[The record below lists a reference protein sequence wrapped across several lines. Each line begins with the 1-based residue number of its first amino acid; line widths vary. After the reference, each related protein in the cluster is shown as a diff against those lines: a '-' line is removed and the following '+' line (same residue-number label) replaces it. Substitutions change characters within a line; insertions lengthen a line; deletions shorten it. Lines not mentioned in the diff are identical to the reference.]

1 VRARGLLSLELVT
14 QALTTETAK
23 VRCWP
28 NPDGREE
35 EDTCAQENKRREV
48 SRDKSKEHT
57 SNFRKEDKRM
67 LLLRP
72 TKKKDRMETMNQG
85 VCTRAFFYFRHTP
98 TSTHDSFQL
107 TGARVAAAIASSTTA
122 AGTGVGSKVDMQ
134 RRLFKTLIT

>member
-1 VRARGLLSLELVT
+1 VRARGLVSLELVT

-72 TKKKDRMETMNQG
+72 TKKKDRMETMNQS
-85 VCTRAFFYFRHTP
+85 VYTRAFF
-98 TSTHDSFQL
+98 TSGTHPHPHMTQFNSPVLVQP
-107 TGARVAAAIASSTTA
+107 
-122 AGTGVGSKVDMQ
+122 Q
-134 RRLFKTLIT
+134 Q